1 MLSNVDYH
9 LHRARVE
16 RDTAYRSADSCVSN
30 VHMRLSALHLQRA
43 MLLQDVQRQPVG
55 NVSPFRVSGEEA
67 LSPVASA
74 ACDRVVQ
81 LPSSL
86 APAS

>member
-9 LHRARVE
+9 LHRARAE
-16 RDTAYRSADSCVSN
+16 RDIAYRSADNCVSD

-43 MLLQDVQRQPVG
+43 MLLQDVQRSPVG
-55 NVSPFRVSGEEA
+55 NVSPFRAGADEA
-67 LSPVASA
+67 LPPAASA
-74 ACDRVVQ
+74 ACDRLVQ